1 MHNQYQIKMKED
13 KLELSG
19 QTKKDM
25 KKSREEYKKGKVYSL
40 EEVKKKLKL

>member
-1 MHNQYQIKMKED
+1 MNEED
-13 KLELSG
+13 ELELSE

-40 EEVKKKLKL
+40 EEVKKITKNK